1 VASLLKKTE
10 HYDKDERYMAT
21 SDLCEVLK
29 RQGGSAEYHGAMDTT
44 TERKICTAVLR
55 LLHDKSNDVQAIA
68 VKTLGILLTTVHQEQ
83 VLEIADSLANQVLD
97 KNKGELRDVYA
108 IGLRTLCKTVPI
120 EMGDLVSQ
128 KLVTRLLEGLQSDQE
143 EIVLACLDVLTDLL
157 GRFGASSI
165 HVTRQHEAILQ
176 LCLQQLS
183 SDSHVVRKRA
193 GNTIGCLSVVLSDA
207 LLVRMVESLL
217 SQIEMAEGVGKSG
230 RRRTRLAQK
239 QAEAQ
244 KLKSKA
250 GDTRALIRT
259 MCTVSGAVGHRLGQE
274 QIDRIVPIFL
284 RFCDADDAVTGDDDL
299 DDDDEMMEEA
309 EEDETA
315 IALANELRESCFT
328 GFESFVSRCPAEV
341 EPHLDQIV
349 QAALAYMSYDPN
361 YSYGDDDVEEVD
373 EDDEYFEDDDNLE
386 EEDQEDDDDDESW
399 KVRRAA
405 IRALAAVVKAKQHD
419 PSMLWTKEF
428 NVRKNKSSTVA
439 NALTARF
446 KEREEN
452 CRVDV
457 IDCTTNLLSVTVNA
471 AKEGG
476 ITFATPDAMETDGV
490 VIDLGTSYRPT
501 LVKSCEKLLSI
512 KKGGERSKTAALA
525 LLSTLCRAPGGVG
538 DQEEIDSVFEHIR
551 NLISAGQGDNGLHRD
566 SLSKT
571 LKLDALSL
579 VNEMLASDKHNPVYI
594 KRGIYNTLL
603 ADLCLSV
610 KEHWYKVIAEALRVL
625 SEVPRYFLTG
635 YDGTEDPVERKQ
647 EMDHVAT
654 SIYTAIEPLLSAHDV
669 DQEIKERALATCA
682 SLLSSLH
689 TNLSKEQMDRL
700 LTLVLERLRNETTR
714 IAAIK
719 TLSTVASSSGVDSMD
734 NEDQVDLSLILGD
747 SVSEM
752 ASFLKQQN
760 RSLKQ
765 SSLEALDIVVTNHG
779 SEDSSLADGQL
790 FSTVLRELGELI
802 VDSDLHLSHLALRVS
817 ISILKVC
824 PACGPAVKE
833 HVSTPA
839 LVLSTSPLLQ
849 DSALV
854 SLLAF
859 LEQMV
864 ISEAIDFQ
872 ELLQL
877 LRSRAETEERLS
889 KLPLS
894 SLAQSIAVITAATT
908 PENREG
914 VISDLLKSL
923 EGASD
928 AMDEAS
934 TRQMILSLRASG
946 DLGRVVDY
954 SSMDGVAER
963 FQAVYLGSFDYSSEE
978 IKHAGAYALGRAA
991 MGAQAV
997 LLPAI
1002 VDALEKNNQK
1012 KQYLLLSALREF
1024 IQCHLKTSGDAIVPS
1039 VPVILPHLINHCA
1052 DEQESVRTMVADC
1065 LGALTCLQPA
1075 GMLVTLRDLIAEH
1088 SEIEAPGGHVA
1099 EGDEKSR
1106 VNALACWTALSSI
1119 KLAIAGKASASD
1131 LAAFMPDFL
1140 KLLDVEELSV
1150 RNAALLMVYSS
1161 VHHMPQLVSG
1171 MMSELIVPRLQEV
1184 SNLQLKKVVDLGPF
1198 KHTVDDALPL
1208 RKSALSIYA
1217 TCLENLPGSLD
1228 IAAFMPVLAK
1238 ALGDAEDV
1246 QLQAHQIVISMC
1258 QHHPEYLVMAADS
1271 FVEPLEKTINKKVG
1285 SKTGTELERANE
1297 WIKSGLRT
1305 TVALS
1310 KIEGVMNSPKFTD
1323 FVERTKKNTKFKT
1336 LLEAL
1341 DS

>member
-1 VASLLKKTE
+1 MKPRLHCMLYGIVCLL
-10 HYDKDERYMAT
+10 
-21 SDLCEVLK
+21 
-29 RQGGSAEYHGAMDTT
+29 
-44 TERKICTAVLR
+44 
-55 LLHDKSNDVQAIA
+55 SNDVLTY
-68 VKTLGILLTTVHQEQ
+68 TLLLY
-83 VLEIADSLANQVLD
+83 
-97 KNKGELRDVYA
+97 LR
-108 IGLRTLCKTVPI
+108 
-120 EMGDLVSQ
+120 
-128 KLVTRLLEGLQSDQE
+128 
-143 EIVLACLDVLTDLL
+143 
-157 GRFGASSI
+157 
-165 HVTRQHEAILQ
+165 
-176 LCLQQLS
+176 
-183 SDSHVVRKRA
+183 
-193 GNTIGCLSVVLSDA
+193 
-207 LLVRMVESLL
+207 
-217 SQIEMAEGVGKSG
+217 
-230 RRRTRLAQK
+230 
-239 QAEAQ
+239 
-244 KLKSKA
+244 
-250 GDTRALIRT
+250 
-259 MCTVSGAVGHRLGQE
+259 
-274 QIDRIVPIFL
+274 
-284 RFCDADDAVTGDDDL
+284 
-299 DDDDEMMEEA
+299 
-309 EEDETA
+309 
-315 IALANELRESCFT
+315 ANELRESCFT

-802 VDSDLHLSHLALRVS
+802 VDSDLHLSHLAL
-817 ISILKVC
+817 
-824 PACGPAVKE
+824 
-833 HVSTPA
+833 
-839 LVLSTSPLLQ
+839 
-849 DSALV
+849 
-854 SLLAF
+854 
-859 LEQMV
+859 
-864 ISEAIDFQ
+864 
-872 ELLQL
+872 
-877 LRSRAETEERLS
+877 
-889 KLPLS
+889 
-894 SLAQSIAVITAATT
+894 
-908 PENREG
+908 
-914 VISDLLKSL
+914 
-923 EGASD
+923 
-928 AMDEAS
+928 
-934 TRQMILSLRASG
+934 
-946 DLGRVVDY
+946 
-954 SSMDGVAER
+954 
-963 FQAVYLGSFDYSSEE
+963 
-978 IKHAGAYALGRAA
+978 
-991 MGAQAV
+991 
-997 LLPAI
+997 
-1002 VDALEKNNQK
+1002 
-1012 KQYLLLSALREF
+1012 
-1024 IQCHLKTSGDAIVPS
+1024 
-1039 VPVILPHLINHCA
+1039 
-1052 DEQESVRTMVADC
+1052 
-1065 LGALTCLQPA
+1065 
-1075 GMLVTLRDLIAEH
+1075 
-1088 SEIEAPGGHVA
+1088 
-1099 EGDEKSR
+1099 
-1106 VNALACWTALSSI
+1106 
-1119 KLAIAGKASASD
+1119 
-1131 LAAFMPDFL
+1131 
-1140 KLLDVEELSV
+1140 
-1150 RNAALLMVYSS
+1150 
-1161 VHHMPQLVSG
+1161 
-1171 MMSELIVPRLQEV
+1171 
-1184 SNLQLKKVVDLGPF
+1184 
-1198 KHTVDDALPL
+1198 
-1208 RKSALSIYA
+1208 
-1217 TCLENLPGSLD
+1217 
-1228 IAAFMPVLAK
+1228 
-1238 ALGDAEDV
+1238 
-1246 QLQAHQIVISMC
+1246 
-1258 QHHPEYLVMAADS
+1258 
-1271 FVEPLEKTINKKVG
+1271 
-1285 SKTGTELERANE
+1285 
-1297 WIKSGLRT
+1297 
-1305 TVALS
+1305 
-1310 KIEGVMNSPKFTD
+1310 
-1323 FVERTKKNTKFKT
+1323 
-1336 LLEAL
+1336 
-1341 DS
+1341 